1 MTCKQCGYYMRE
13 QSDHIP
19 VNDGI
24 KRRGYFA
31 REQSEQTGQP
41 QVGYTS
47 QQTSQQQTGYTSQ
60 QTSQQQ
66 TGYTSQQTTQQQS
79 GYTSQQTTRPQTG
92 YTSQQ
97 TSQQQTG
104 YTSQQSTY
112 VPQQASGAQ
121 YTSANQTGQ
130 QFGPLT
136 PPQSKPD
143 NTGVIIGV
151 VVGII
156 FLVVVGI
163 SVVLV
168 GAFSFLRNT
177 SDQVRMP
184 EINTDELT
192 MVDPTAAP
200 DRSNSKYNDYLSS
213 FRKPHSDFFYE
224 LAEVIFDKPMADIT
238 DEEFA
243 SLTALQIDMDDKDI
257 YYSINYE
264 MGTPLYFEE
273 GIKIDYSDLSCF
285 PGLEWISL
293 EGDEFKAGDLD
304 GLAYLYGVYSDN
316 TLDEL
321 IKIIP
326 DPENITELGF
336 EASFLDHDLSKLEH
350 FPNLEYLYME
360 GERMTDI
367 SALKNYPNL
376 KGLAMF
382 DFNSLMDYSPL
393 MSLTALEELTIH
405 SKQMKTIDFI
415 KVMPNLTY
423 LEIEGSQITE
433 ISALSACPELTT
445 LTLVKNYS
453 VSDYTPVGELV
464 NLTDLTIHKDT
475 HAVMPSLK
483 KLTYLEQASFTNLW
497 EEELPLITAASN
509 IYSLYLEN
517 CYDDNNLEALT
528 ALPLT
533 SLSLVDS
540 SISGKQML
548 EPLTRLPLE
557 YLDLSESYMFGNMEE
572 VFGIPTL
579 QYLYLDKA
587 TGVIDFDKVP
597 YNDNLIVLSMNGL
610 RINPEA
616 YNNTERINLSSHY
629 DFFDHFPNLEN
640 LQLAGMK
647 IDNIEFVEN
656 LPQLVY
662 LDITN
667 NNVTSLKPLENLSYF
682 RKVLCGQNTILEW
695 MSEDSG
701 IEVDSESYY
710 SGY

>member
-60 QTSQQQ
+60 QTAQQQ
-66 TGYTSQQTTQQQS
+66 T

-97 TSQQQTG
+97 TSQQQAGYTSQQAG
-104 YTSQQSTY
+104 YTSQQSAYT
-112 VPQQASGAQ
+112 PQQASGTP

-130 QFGPLT
+130 QFSPLT

-184 EINTDELT
+184 EINTDEAT
-192 MVDPTAAP
+192 IIDPTAAP
-200 DRSNSKYNDYLSS
+200 DRSNSKYNDYISS

-273 GIKIDYSDLSCF
+273 GIEIDYSDLSSF

-405 SKQMKTIDFI
+405 SKQMKTMDFI

-597 YNDNLIVLSMNGL
+597 YNDNLVVLSMNGL

>member
-1 MTCKQCGYYMRE
+1 MANEKQTCPLCGTKLKLIDGKMTCKQCGYYMRE
-13 QSDHIP
+13 QSEQMVQQQSDHTS
-19 VNDGI
+19 
-24 KRRGYFA
+24 R
-31 REQSEQTGQP
+31 QTGQ
-41 QVGYTS
+41 S
-47 QQTSQQQTGYTSQ
+47 
-60 QTSQQQ
+60 Q
-66 TGYTSQQTTQQQS
+66 TGYTSQQTTQ
-79 GYTSQQTTRPQTG
+79 PQTG

-97 TSQQQTG
+97 TTQPQTGYTSQQAG

-112 VPQQASGAQ
+112 TPQQASGTT
-121 YTSANQTGQ
+121 YTSANQPGQ

-168 GAFSFLRNT
+168 GAFRFLRNT

-184 EINTDELT
+184 EMNTEEQLI
-192 MVDPTAAP
+192 VDPTAAP
-200 DRSNSKYNDYLSS
+200 DRSNSKYNDYISS
-213 FRKPHSDFFYE
+213 FHKPHSAFFYE

-257 YYSINYE
+257 YYAINYE
-264 MGTPLYFEE
+264 MGTPLYFED
-273 GIKIDYSDLSCF
+273 GIEIDYSDLSSF

-293 EGDEFKAGDLD
+293 QGDELHSGDLD
-304 GLAYLYGVYSDN
+304 DLAYLYGVYSDN

-326 DPENITELGF
+326 NPENITELGF
-336 EASFLDHDLSKLEH
+336 EASYLDHDLSKLEK

-360 GERMTDI
+360 GKQLTDI

-376 KGLAMF
+376 KGLAMY

-405 SKQMKTIDFI
+405 SSQLKTADFI

-423 LEIEGSQITE
+423 LEIEGSQITD
-433 ISALSACPELTT
+433 ISALSACPELTD
-445 LTLVKNYS
+445 LTLVENYS
-453 VSDYTPVGELV
+453 VSDYSPVGELV
-464 NLTDLTIHKDT
+464 NLTDLTIHKQT
-475 HAVMPSLK
+475 HAVMPSLE
-483 KLTYLEQASFTNLW
+483 KLTYLERASFTNLW

-517 CYDDNNLEALT
+517 CYDDRNLEALT
-528 ALPLT
+528 SLPLT
-533 SLSLVDS
+533 SLSLVDC

-548 EPLTRLPLE
+548 DPLTRLPLE

-579 QYLYLDKA
+579 QYLYLNKT
-587 TGVIDFDKVP
+587 TGVIDFDNVS
-597 YNDNLIVLSMNGL
+597 DNENLVVLSMNGL

-616 YNNTERINLSSHY
+616 YGNTERIYLSSHY

-640 LQLAGMK
+640 LQLAGTK

-656 LPQLVY
+656 LPRLAY

-695 MSEDSG
+695 VSEDSG
-701 IEVDSESYY
+701 IEVDSKSYY
-710 SGY
+710 YSSY